1 MNRPPAAPAEPALGA
16 LIQELGRLFRRRFA
30 ERARAAALPFNRSQC
45 SVLANLARNEGVT
58 QAALAQLLDIE
69 PITLVRLIDG
79 LEEAGMLER
88 RVNPRDRR
96 CWMLYLTAAATPVLQ
111 RIRAVSE
118 AVREE
123 ALAGVPEKRREA
135 LIAELRRL
143 KENLSAAPPETAAD
157 EGETLTPCPAAAQ

>member
-1 MNRPPAAPAEPALGA
+1 MNETPAEPAEPPLGA
-16 LIQELGRLFRRRFA
+16 LVQELGRLFRRRFA
-30 ERARAAALPFNRSQC
+30 ERARAASLPFNRSQC

-79 LEEAGMLER
+79 LEQAGMVER

-96 CWMLYLTAAATPVLQ
+96 CWMLYLTAAAAPVLE
-111 RIRAVSE
+111 RIRAVGE

-123 ALAGVPEKRREA
+123 ALAGLAPERRAA
-135 LIAELRRL
+135 LTADLGRL
-143 KENLSAAPPETAAD
+143 KENLSGTPAD
-157 EGETLTPCPAAAQ
+157 EGETLAPAAAQ